1 MGTQNARKE
10 NITCGFFSYF
20 QTLLKRE
27 LRSGFAARPLSPK
40 AFSWALP
47 AGCRQLWRRSEPGL
61 CWHGGP
67 AARPR
72 AAGRGGPSAAG
83 AQSCDG
89 AKMAA
94 GEPCAAAGMKE
105 DFEIIDKTQV
115 PDTAELKNVEKEKEE
130 AKWSAPILSLAKKA
144 SENLA
149 LSYGSALKSAAS
161 VGLISKAVS
170 NDSTAKT
177 SMAMSI

>member
-1 MGTQNARKE
+1 
-10 NITCGFFSYF
+10 
-20 QTLLKRE
+20 
-27 LRSGFAARPLSPK
+27 
-40 AFSWALP
+40 
-47 AGCRQLWRRSEPGL
+47 
-61 CWHGGP
+61 
-67 AARPR
+67 
-72 AAGRGGPSAAG
+72 
-83 AQSCDG
+83 
-89 AKMAA
+89 MAA